1 MPMEIAKRYRLAVD
15 IGGTFVDAIEF
26 DQHNGDV
33 RLAKAPTT
41 PARPADGVLEAIR
54 RLGTPLE
61 QTELIVHGTTL
72 GLNAIIERKGARTGL
87 LTNEG
92 FRDLFEIGRA
102 DVPREHMYDF
112 AYQRPPPLV
121 PRRWRL
127 GVVGRI
133 DAQGNVVEALDASGV
148 LEAATRLVND
158 GVQAIAIAFLHSYR
172 NPEHEERAAQIVR
185 EAFPGI
191 AVSASSA
198 ITREYREVER
208 TATAVLDACIRP
220 IFDAYLAELQRALG
234 GSGFQGRFLVMRS
247 GGGAMLA
254 DVAAR
259 APLHTVMSGPA
270 GGIIG
275 ATRVARELALPRLL
289 SLDYGGTSLDAA
301 VIENAA
307 PLVMYE
313 ARLEHFPV
321 LMPIFDIRCIGAGGG
336 SIAWVQEGLLQVGP
350 QSAGADPGPIAYRK
364 GGTEPTTTDAALV
377 LGYIDAEGFLAG
389 AMPLD
394 LGASRTGL
402 QMRVAAPLN
411 TDIGAAAAGIFDV
424 LIAKTVGAIREIT
437 VERGRDPRD
446 FSLLGFGGAG
456 PMIAPMIAREIG
468 AVEVIVPNVPAAF
481 SAWGMLMSDLVFEV
495 SRTEIRTLD
504 AAAWPVLE
512 MGFAQLERQALD
524 LLAAQGVA
532 EADRG
537 VERLIECRYV
547 GQEHAIAVAVES
559 QTDAGAASG
568 ATVGR
573 FNELHRERYGHALN
587 ATVQASTLR
596 VRAIGRLEK
605 PPLKRIPVARDGVA
619 PPPIT
624 TRDAYCFANRE
635 YRRFNVYAREG
646 LAAGHKVEGPAI
658 IDEGTS
664 TTVVHSDQYVL
675 VDAYGNLIIR
685 VRAA

>member
-1 MPMEIAKRYRLAVD
+1 MEVAKRYRLAVD

-26 DQHNGDV
+26 DQHSGDV

-87 LTNEG
+87 ITNDG

-121 PRRWRL
+121 RRRWRL

-133 DAQGNVVEALDASGV
+133 DAQGNVVEALDESGV
-148 LEAATRLVND
+148 LDAATRLVND

-185 EAFPGI
+185 EAFPEI

-220 IFDAYLAELQRALG
+220 IFDAYLGELQQALG

-254 DVAAR
+254 EVAAR
-259 APLHTVMSGPA
+259 APLYTVMSGPA
-270 GGIIG
+270 GGIVG
-275 ATRVARELALPRLL
+275 ATRLAQELELPRLL

-364 GGTEPTTTDAALV
+364 GGTEPTTTDAALI
-377 LGYIDAEGFLAG
+377 LGYIDAGGFLAG

-394 LGASRTGL
+394 LGASRAGL
-402 QMRVAAPLN
+402 QKRVAAPLN

-495 SRTEIRTLD
+495 SRTQILTLD

-512 MGFAQLERQALD
+512 AGFAQLERQALD
-524 LLAAQGVA
+524 LLAEQGVA

-537 VERLIECRYV
+537 VDRLIECRYV

-559 QTDAGAASG
+559 QTDAGQAS
-568 ATVGR
+568 ATAVRR

-605 PPLKRIPVARDGVA
+605 PPLKRIPAARDGVG
-619 PPPIT
+619 PTPMT
-624 TRDAYCFANRE
+624 TRDAYCFANRG
-635 YRRFNVYAREG
+635 YRRFNVYARDG
-646 LAAGHKVEGPAI
+646 LAAGHKVDGPAI

-664 TTVVHSDQYVL
+664 TTVVHSDQHVL